1 MRERAY
7 RCEEN
12 QWRRDY
18 LLFES
23 CIFML
28 NNLNCFTETCRAC
41 SRSPPSSAGC
51 QGTCLTK
58 MHTLVDKMIIIWQ
71 REDAAAI
78 YNPHRVATSVFLS
91 VCLCVCVSVYDVVKD
106 PLLEVVETSGQR
118 AYGWYWCAMTHFF
131 LLFPSVFMTFLR
143 FSTFLGF
150 WRQTSVSQPTVGNG
164 GG

>member
-1 MRERAY
+1 MRERGY

-18 LLFES
+18 WLFES

-51 QGTCLTK
+51 QGTCMTK
-58 MHTLVDKMIIIWQ
+58 MHNLVDKMIISWQ

-91 VCLCVCVSVYDVVKD
+91 VCLCLCVSVYDVVKD
-106 PLLEVVETSGQR
+106 PLLEVVETSGRR
-118 AYGWYWCAMTHFF
+118 AYGWYWGAITHFF
-131 LLFPSVFMTFLR
+131 KIVFFIFYDFFALLNFFGILAPAYCR
-143 FSTFLGF
+143 
-150 WRQTSVSQPTVGNG
+150 
-164 GG
+164 